1 MIKKMK
7 KYILTAMFLI
17 SSLSFAA
24 VETGSK
30 APIFE
35 ITDHNGKKVSLS
47 DYQDKVVVLEWY
59 NQDCPFVRKHYDP
72 KNMQGLQAEYGQK
85 DVVWLK
91 IISSA
96 PGKQGYLDE
105 AQVAPQLA
113 KEGSKVMT
121 LLRDVSGDVGRAY
134 DAKTTPHM
142 YIINKGTLV
151 YQGAIDS
158 IPSAN
163 TDDIAKADNYVSM
176 ALDQVMAGEP
186 VKIAKTKAYGCSVK
200 F

>member
-1 MIKKMK
+1 MK
-7 KYILTAMFLI
+7 KLI
-17 SSLSFAA
+17 CAVLLMMTSFSYAA
-24 VETGSK
+24 VETGAQ
-30 APIFE
+30 APNFE
-35 ITDHNGKKVSLS
+35 ITDYKGTKISLE
-47 DYQDKVVVLEWY
+47 DYKDKVVVLEWY

-72 KNMQGLQAEYGQK
+72 KNMQSLQDKYAK
-85 DVVWLK
+85 NDVVWLK

-105 AQVAPQLA
+105 AQVAPQLE
-113 KEGSKVMT
+113 KEGSKAFT
-121 LLRDVSGDVGRAY
+121 LIRDVQGDIGRAY

-142 YIINKGTLV
+142 YVINKGTLV

-163 TDDIAKADNYVSM
+163 ASDIAKADNYVAM
-176 ALDQVMAGEP
+176 ALDQVLAGTD
-186 VKIAKTKAYGCSVK
+186 VKVGKTKSYGCSVK